1 MSKTEDAL
9 TFASL
14 EKSEWSNA
22 GVAQSYAQ
30 QFAKA
35 ADMVVPQ
42 LVSGVLAGPQSHV
55 LDLCCGHGNVSAGLV
70 GAGAKVTGLDF
81 SRAMLEMA
89 RKAVPTAEFIEGD
102 AMNLPVEEGSFDAV
116 TVGFGI
122 PHVPDPIR
130 VFAEVRRILRPG
142 GRFAFSVWC
151 GPEVDTALGYVFG
164 AIATHGHPEISL
176 PPGPGANDYAD
187 PNLAFPALENAGFN
201 NCKTT
206 TVASMWEVDDPG
218 APYDF
223 FRDGTAR
230 GGAMLRP
237 QPEENAAAIRE
248 AVVQKVQE
256 KQGNG
261 PVWSVPIPAV
271 VITAEATRKRA

>member
-1 MSKTEDAL
+1 MNTTEEAL

-14 EKSEWSNA
+14 EKSEWSNE

-42 LVSGVLAGPQSHV
+42 LVSDVLAGPQSRV
-55 LDLCCGHGNVSAGLV
+55 LDLCCGHGNVTMGLV
-70 GAGAKVTGLDF
+70 EAGAKVTGLDF
-81 SRAMLEMA
+81 SAAMLEMA
-89 RKAVPTAEFIEGD
+89 KKAAPAAEFIEGD
-102 AMNLPVEEGSFDAV
+102 AMNLPFEEGSFAAV
-116 TVGFGI
+116 TIGFGI

-130 VFAEVRRILRPG
+130 VFAEVRRVLRSG

-164 AIATHGHPEISL
+164 AIATHGHPDISL
-176 PPGPGANDYAD
+176 PPGPGANDYAN
-187 PNLAFPALENAGFN
+187 PELAFPALKNASFN
-201 NCKTT
+201 DCRTT

-230 GGAMLRP
+230 GGALLRP
-237 QPEENAAAIRE
+237 QPKENATAIRE
-248 AVVQKVQE
+248 AVVAKVLG
-256 KQGNG
+256 KHGNG
-261 PVWSVPIPAV
+261 PIWKVPIPAV
-271 VITAEATRKRA
+271 ITTAVAA

>member
-1 MSKTEDAL
+1 MKEKTL
-9 TFASL
+9 TFAAV
-14 EKSEWSNA
+14 EKREWSNRE
-22 GVAQSYAQ
+22 VARAYAQ
-30 QFAKA
+30 QFAIA

-42 LVSGVLAGPQSHV
+42 LVSDVLAGPHTHA
-55 LDLCCGHGNVSAGLV
+55 LDLCCGHGNVTVGLLK
-70 GAGAKVTGLDF
+70 AGAKVTGLDF
-81 SRAMLEMA
+81 SAAMLEMA
-89 RKAVPTAEFIEGD
+89 RKAAPAAEFIEGD
-102 AMNLPVEEGSFDAV
+102 AMNLPFEEGSFDAV

-142 GRFAFSVWC
+142 GRLAFSVWC

-164 AIATHGHPEISL
+164 AIATHGHPEVSL
-176 PPGPGANDYAD
+176 PPGPGANDYANPD
-187 PNLAFPALENAGFN
+187 LAFPALKNAGFN
-201 NCKTT
+201 DCRTT

-237 QPEENAAAIRE
+237 QPRENATAIRE
-248 AVVQKVQE
+248 AVVEKVQGNH
-256 KQGNG
+256 GNG
-261 PVWSVPIPAV
+261 PVWKVPIPAV
-271 VITAEATRKRA
+271 VTTAVAA